1 MQLSNLF
8 IHQTRTNWPLLV
20 IALFILNANAV
31 FGQQVRGIVFEDTNK
46 NQVMDSNEKGIP
58 GVSVSNGVEVTQTD
72 KDGKYNLP
80 ANDDQIIFVIKPSG
94 YQFNLNEYQQPLFYY
109 IHKPNGSP
117 KTRYSGVAPT
127 GPLPES
133 VNFGLRPYNEG
144 EKYSLVV
151 FGDPQP
157 YTLEEVHYFHQGIV
171 SELIGNKEHSFGISL
186 GDLVGD
192 DLTLFYPYLH
202 SISKIGLPWYH
213 VYGNHDMNFD
223 AKEDR
228 YADET
233 FEAVFG
239 PANYSFNYGKV
250 HYIVLDDVLYPDP
263 RDGRGYWGGFRAD
276 QLEFVK
282 NDLKHVPKDHLIVVS
297 FHIPITEYGGGDQFR
312 DKDREKLFDLLKSFP
327 NTLSLSAHTHFQMHD
342 FFGKER
348 GWKRKKV
355 HHHYNVGTTSGDWY
369 SGTMDKYGTPNSRM
383 RDGTPK
389 GYAILNIDGNTYNF
403 DYKVA
408 GEDASIKMDIHT
420 PKVVPGKGRSRG
432 EVVVN
437 FFQGSKRDSLF
448 FRVNDEDWRPMRYA
462 PSHDPAILKVQ
473 HNWDYQHMLPEGKRP
488 SFPTNSTHI
497 WRARIPNHFEPGEHT
512 LEVKAKDFLG
522 RTHTGKTTYIIR

>member
-1 MQLSNLF
+1 MMNSSLEPGTPIRLYL
-8 IHQTRTNWPLLV
+8 IVGILL
-20 IALFILNANAV
+20 LNISTV
-31 FGQQVRGIVFEDTNK
+31 CGQQVRGIVYEDANQ
-46 NQVMDSNEKGIP
+46 NQVLDPNEKGIP
-58 GVSVSNGVEVTQTD
+58 NVAVSNGVEVTQTD
-72 KDGKYNLP
+72 RDGKYVLP
-80 ANDDQIIFVIKPSG
+80 GSDDQIIFVIKPAG
-94 YQFNLNEYQQPLFYY
+94 YQFAINEYQQPQFYY
-109 IHKPNGSP
+109 NHKPNGSP
-117 KTRYSGVAPT
+117 RLKYSGVAPT

-133 VNFGLRPYNEG
+133 INFGLTPTDEAD
-144 EKYSLVV
+144 EYSLVV

-157 YTLEEVHYFHQGIV
+157 YTLEQVHYFNQGIV
-171 SELIGNKEHSFGISL
+171 SELVGNKKHSFGISL

-202 SISKIGLPWYH
+202 ATSRIGLPWYH

-250 HYIVLDDVLYPDP
+250 HYIILDDVLYPDP
-263 RDGRGYWGGFRAD
+263 RDGRGYWGGFRKD

-282 NDLKHVPKDHLIVVS
+282 NDLKYVPKDHLVIVS
-297 FHIPITEYGGGDQFR
+297 FHIPITEYNGGDQFR
-312 DKDREKLFDLLKSFP
+312 DSDREKLFDLLKDHP

-342 FFGKER
+342 FFGKDR
-348 GWKRKKV
+348 GWKGNKV

-369 SGTMDKYGTPNSRM
+369 SGSMDRYNTPNARM

-389 GYAILNIDGNTYNF
+389 GYAILNIDGNKYEF

-408 GEDASIKMDIHT
+408 GEDEAHKMHIHT
-420 PKVVPGKGRSRG
+420 PKVVPGGGRSRG

-437 FFQGSKRDSLF
+437 FYQGSRRDSLF
-448 FRVNDEDWRPMRYA
+448 FRVNEEEWQPMRYA
-462 PSHDPAILKVQ
+462 PSFDPVITKVQ
-473 HNWDYQHMLPEGKRP
+473 HDWDYYYSLPEGRRP
-488 SFPTNSTHI
+488 SHPIISTHI
-497 WRARIPNHFEPGEHT
+497 WRSRIPNHLEPGEHI
-512 LEVKAKDFLG
+512 LEVKAVDFMG
-522 RTHTGKTTYIIR
+522 RTYTNKTTYVIR